1 MRLLEWD
8 AVTYDRLPL
17 PHERW
22 GSGVISRLSL
32 RGDETVVDL
41 GCGTG
46 RDVERLLTAL
56 PRGRVIAVDG
66 SRQMVQAV
74 RDRLGERLA
83 RVDVVQADVRAP
95 LELQVPA
102 DAVMSVA
109 TLHWLPDHA
118 AVFGHVAGAL
128 RPGGQFVAEAGGHG
142 NCSRFRRALAAVSG
156 DDGAAVWTFP
166 TPDETVDN
174 LRSAGF
180 DVTDV
185 ALVPDPVRLA
195 DGEQLLTYL
204 ATVMLGAQL
213 RELPPEQ
220 HRPFVEAVAAHLG
233 EPVIDYVRVQ
243 LLARKPLDPR

>member
-8 AVTYDRLPL
+8 AGTYDRLPL

-46 RDVERLLTAL
+46 RDVERLLTLL
-56 PRGRVIAVDG
+56 PRGRVVAVDG
-66 SRQMVQAV
+66 SRQMLQAV
-74 RDRLGERLA
+74 RDRLGERLE
-83 RVDVVQADVRAP
+83 RVDVVHADVRAP
-95 LELQVPA
+95 LGLQAPA
-102 DAVMSVA
+102 DAVISVA
-109 TLHWLPDHA
+109 TLHWLSDHA

-128 RPGGQFVAEAGGHG
+128 RPGGQVVAEGGGYG
-142 NCSRFRRALAAVSG
+142 NCSDFRRALAAVSG
-156 DDGAAVWTFP
+156 DDGAGVWTFP
-166 TPDETVDN
+166 TVDETVGS

-180 DVTDV
+180 EAIDV
-185 ALVPDPVRLA
+185 ALVPDPIRLD

-213 RELPPEQ
+213 RDLPSERR
-220 HRPFVEAVAAHLG
+220 RPFVEAVAAHLR

-243 LLARKPLDPR
+243 LVARKPLNPR